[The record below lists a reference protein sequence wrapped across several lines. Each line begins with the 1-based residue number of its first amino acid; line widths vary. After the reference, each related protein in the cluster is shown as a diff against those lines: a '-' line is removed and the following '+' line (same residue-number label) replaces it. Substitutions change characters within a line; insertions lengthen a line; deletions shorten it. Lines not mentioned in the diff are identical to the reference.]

1 MKKFWRFVAQ
11 QYECVVVQ
19 WLSHVRILV
28 TPCTV
33 ACQAPLSSTI
43 SQSLLKF
50 MSTELV
56 MLLNHVYSA
65 ALFSFGLQ
73 SFPAS
78 GSFQMSLFFASGNQS
93 IGASASASVL
103 PVNIEGWFPL
113 EFIGLISSL
122 SKGLWVLRSLL
133 QYYNLKALILGHEY
147 MWMYCVNR

>member
-1 MKKFWRFVAQ
+1 MGQDCPHGSQNSFMGDEESLDVSVALHSSDLLTKSYFLVFIFVVV
-11 QYECVVVQ
+11 VVVQ
-19 WLSHVRILV
+19 SLNHVQLLA
-28 TPCTV
+28 TPWTA

-50 MSTELV
+50 MSTEVV

-103 PVNIEGWFPL
+103 PVNI
-113 EFIGLISSL
+113 
-122 SKGLWVLRSLL
+122 
-133 QYYNLKALILGHEY
+133 LG
-147 MWMYCVNR
+147 